1 MRIINSVSPPCIW
14 RTKEF
19 ESDLK
24 FLPPGPRDSAPDG
37 KPTGDKPGNGG
48 EEGEGGVAGH
58 QELGQVDQESH
69 GATED
74 VADTQPSGFNAI
86 LHFWWFYITW
96 FYITSAEF
104 IYCQLLRC
112 GLPGLVSSIRAGRA
126 FHLKGITSLTPA
138 LHWNRIT
145 KLLYGAVHI
154 YYVSQNGG
162 FVEHPRKLCGLT

>member
-1 MRIINSVSPPCIW
+1 MVSRETEECNYLYQRENAGKDGRDDRENKRCHHHAPEQQK
-14 RTKEF
+14 TAEF

-37 KPTGDKPGNGG
+37 KPAGNKPGNGG

-86 LHFWWFYITW
+86 LHF
-96 FYITSAEF
+96 
-104 IYCQLLRC
+104 
-112 GLPGLVSSIRAGRA
+112 
-126 FHLKGITSLTPA
+126 
-138 LHWNRIT
+138 
-145 KLLYGAVHI
+145 
-154 YYVSQNGG
+154 
-162 FVEHPRKLCGLT
+162 